1 MHQTGYFLGSILAF
15 LFVKINKFFLI
26 ISEFFEIFPVEKM
39 YYREDQFFK
48 GIRSWK
54 HSEKPQEKFGNFNIP
69 RSFWLFALFTILY
82 YNKSQQI

>member
-15 LFVKINKFFLI
+15 LFVKTNKFFLI

-48 GIRSWK
+48 GIRLWNTPKNLKKS
-54 HSEKPQEKFGNFNIP
+54 SEI
-69 RSFWLFALFTILY
+69 SISHDLFWLFALFTILY